1 MSQLTRDALEIWRA
15 GVDAVRADR
24 VMSANCTWDGRWFTV
39 QGVSQDLSLA
49 RRVVVIGA
57 GKAGAGMLAGLLSV
71 LRSSAGSLPQ
81 IVGWVN
87 VPEGSVPSGLV
98 IDGRVPETEITVLE
112 ARPAGVNAPTPL
124 VVKGTQRMLELLS
137 ECTPEDVVI
146 FLLSGGGSALLCAP
160 IQGLDLST
168 KVRLTS
174 ALSLRGATIQE
185 LNAVRRCL
193 SEVKGG
199 GISRR
204 CRAGAL
210 MTLLISDVLGD
221 PIEMI
226 GSGPT
231 IEEPAPD
238 PELALRVLD
247 RFVPGEFEE
256 VRLLLKSQQ
265 PLQVT
270 VGHKSVNRPVFVLA
284 NNRTAVD
291 AAAKRAEALGY
302 HVRTESN
309 VIGEGSVDRFGALLV
324 SEMISMGSGMGL
336 VSGGEPTVALP
347 VPSISFGAV
356 EGGNGGGRG
365 GRNQHLV
372 LTVGWELLRGVK
384 NGEAG
389 EFQKSADVASFVG
402 EVIRGE
408 REFAVVSG
416 GTDGE
421 DGNTQSAGGWIDH
434 QWVISSV
441 RDPGV
446 VLDTL
451 NRFDSHTLLGQTGNL
466 LETGPTHTNVCDLR
480 VVLTRRRQCKGE

>member
-24 VMSANCTWDGRWFTV
+24 VMSANCTWDGRCFTV
-39 QGVSQDLSLA
+39 QGESLDLSLA
-49 RRVVVIGA
+49 RRLVVIGA

-71 LRSSAGSLPQ
+71 LRTSEGSLPQ

-87 VPEGSVPSGLV
+87 VPEGSVPGGLV
-98 IDGRVPETEITVLE
+98 MDGRVPETEITVLE

-124 VVKGTQRMLELLS
+124 VVQGTQRILELLS
-137 ECTPEDVVI
+137 ECVPEDVVI

-160 IQGLDLST
+160 IEGLDLST

-185 LNAVRRCL
+185 LNSVRRCL

-204 CRAGAL
+204 CRAKTL

-265 PLQVT
+265 PLQT
-270 VGHKSVNRPVFVLA
+270 EGIHEALNRPVFVLA
-284 NNRTAVD
+284 NNWTAVD
-291 AAAKRAEALGY
+291 AAAKKAEALGY
-302 HVRTESN
+302 NVRSESN
-309 VIGEGSVDRFGALLV
+309 VAGEGSVERFGALLV
-324 SEMISMGSGMGL
+324 NQMVSLGSGMGL

-347 VPSISFGAV
+347 APSVSFGAV
-356 EGGNGGGRG
+356 EGCNGGGRG

-372 LTVGWELLRGVK
+372 LTIGWELLCGGE
-384 NGEAG
+384 NGEVG
-389 EFQKSADVASFVG
+389 EFLKSADIARFVG
-402 EVIRGE
+402 EVMKGE

-434 QWVISSV
+434 EWMISSA

-446 VLDTL
+446 VLNTL
-451 NRFDSHTLLGQTGNL
+451 SRFDSHTLLGQTGNL

-480 VVLTRRRQCKGE
+480 VVLTRRQQR

>member
-24 VMSANCTWDGRWFTV
+24 VISANCTWDGRWFTV
-39 QGVSQDLSLA
+39 QGESLDLSLA
-49 RRVVVIGA
+49 RRLVVIGA

-71 LRSSAGSLPQ
+71 LRTSEGSLPQ
-81 IVGWVN
+81 IVGWLN
-87 VPEGSVPSGLV
+87 VPEGSVPGGLV
-98 IDGRVPETEITVLE
+98 MDGRVPETEITVLE

-124 VVKGTQRMLELLS
+124 VVQGTQRILELLS
-137 ECTPEDVVI
+137 ECVPEDVVI

-160 IQGLDLST
+160 IEGLELST
-168 KVRLTS
+168 KVRLSS

-204 CRAGAL
+204 CRAKTL

-265 PLQVT
+265 PLRAAGRHEAVD
-270 VGHKSVNRPVFVLA
+270 RPVFVLA
-284 NNRTAVD
+284 NNRTAVN
-291 AAAKRAEALGY
+291 AAAKKAEALGY
-302 HVRTESN
+302 NVRSESN
-309 VIGEGSVDRFGALLV
+309 VAGEGSVDRFGALLV
-324 SEMISMGSGMGL
+324 NEMVSLGSGMGV

-347 VPSISFGAV
+347 SPSVTFGAV
-356 EGGNGGGRG
+356 EGGNEGGRG

-372 LTVGWELLRGVK
+372 LTVGWELLCGVK
-384 NGEAG
+384 TG

-408 REFAVVSG
+408 REFAVVCG

-434 QWVISSV
+434 QWLISSLGN
-441 RDPGV
+441 PGV

-480 VVLTRRRQCKGE
+480 VVLTRRQSR

>member
-1 MSQLTRDALEIWRA
+1 M
-15 GVDAVRADR
+15 DAVRADR
-24 VMSANCTWDGRWFTV
+24 VMSANCTWDGRWFSV

-57 GKAGAGMLAGLLSV
+57 GKAGAGMLAGLLNV
-71 LRSSAGSLPQ
+71 FRSSEGRLPQ

-98 IDGRVPETEITVLE
+98 IDGRVPETEIIVLE

-124 VVKGTQRMLELLS
+124 VVQGTQGILELLA

-204 CRAGAL
+204 CRAKTL

-238 PELALRVLD
+238 PQLALRVLD
-247 RFVPGEFEE
+247 RFVPEEFKE
-256 VRLLLKSQQ
+256 VRLLLKSQR
-265 PLQVT
+265 PLRAEE
-270 VGHKSVNRPVFVLA
+270 GHEAVNRPVFVLA

-291 AAAKRAEALGY
+291 AAAKKAKELGY
-302 HVRTESN
+302 NVRSESN
-309 VIGEGSVDRFGALLV
+309 VTGEGSVDRFGALLV
-324 SEMISMGSGMGL
+324 NEVVSLGSGMGL

-347 VPSISFGAV
+347 ASSVTFRAV
-356 EGGNGGGRG
+356 EGGNEGGRG

-372 LTVGWELLRGVK
+372 LTVGWGLLCALE
-384 NGEAG
+384 NGDAFESL
-389 EFQKSADVASFVG
+389 KSADVVRFVG
-402 EVIRGE
+402 DVIKGE
-408 REFAVVSG
+408 REFVVVSG

-421 DGNTQSAGGWIDH
+421 DGNTPCAGGWIDH
-434 QWVISSV
+434 QWIVSSL
-441 RDPGV
+441 RNPGV

-480 VVLTRRRQCKGE
+480 VVLTRRQSR